1 MATSDRD
8 LKSSNNLYS
17 LLGVTSNAT
26 EEEIISAY
34 GVKVKRHEKAEN
46 TTKDKRLLSAAH
58 QTFSKPHTGSARRRS
73 EGSGDDSLAEIVIIG
88 DSNTRGIIPSVLYPG
103 KQTAKHPAMKVP
115 QATDLITTTTYSDPK
130 CIVFHVGTN
139 DIREER
145 AAHGVTETSDNWND
159 QQLMEVTRDVNAF
172 LHILN
177 QETSYTSL
185 ADNNNLGEDGFI
197 KASLF
202 KRDGYHLNRA
212 GLKVLAAS
220 WKTVIHPIVGMG
232 TYHKGQRRSSTLT
245 GFGSWR
251 PHDEQNPKWSPRD
264 GPNPEWLPRNGPN
277 PGWLPRDGPN
287 PDWRPRDRPNPDW
300 LPRNGPDPGWLP
312 RDGPNQGWLPRDGP
326 NQNWL
331 PRSRDWHRELFNRPF
346 HGYDDWFPTALDG
359 PSPWSLPKRFE
370 DHPARHQNY
379 NY

>member
-1 MATSDRD
+1 
-8 LKSSNNLYS
+8 
-17 LLGVTSNAT
+17 
-26 EEEIISAY
+26 
-34 GVKVKRHEKAEN
+34 
-46 TTKDKRLLSAAH
+46 
-58 QTFSKPHTGSARRRS
+58 
-73 EGSGDDSLAEIVIIG
+73 
-88 DSNTRGIIPSVLYPG
+88 
-103 KQTAKHPAMKVP
+103 MKVP

-145 AAHGVTETSDNWND
+145 AAHGVTENLRQLVATTHTKYPNAKIVMSAIPPRND

-232 TYHKGQRRSSTLT
+232 TYHKGQRRSSTLPQRSEVSQT
-245 GFGSWR
+245 QSPEQNRERTSQGRRPTVSRPNSNWRPHNQPNPGWR

-346 HGYDDWFPTALDG
+346 HGYADWFPAALDG